1 MEENNNQLEKSIKGY
16 KVVLAIMAVVLVA
29 LAFQYFRQVNM
40 LKDSEQMLTV
50 QRDTL
55 TTRLGTLLEDYDN
68 IKITNDT
75 INEHLTVERE
85 RVDSL
90 LTKLKKERNL
100 NYSKIQKYEKE
111 LGTLRVVMQGYIRQ
125 VDSLNTLN
133 RSLIAENQEVRK
145 EASSQRQRAE
155 SAEEKA
161 QELSTKVRRGE
172 MIKVRDIRL
181 LAISNSDRE
190 VTRASRA
197 ARLRV
202 DLVMTANEIAVAGP
216 RTVYVRIIGPDGYVM
231 TTSAQAV
238 FQFEGEELAYSTLRE
253 VDYENQDLEV
263 KVFYTGKGIIAG
275 KYQIFVYTDGYLVGT
290 TETILK

>member
-90 LTKLKKERNL
+90 DRK
-100 NYSKIQKYEKE
+100 S
-111 LGTLRVVMQGYIRQ
+111 VV
-125 VDSLNTLN
+125 
-133 RSLIAENQEVRK
+133 
-145 EASSQRQRAE
+145 
-155 SAEEKA
+155 
-161 QELSTKVRRGE
+161 
-172 MIKVRDIRL
+172 
-181 LAISNSDRE
+181 
-190 VTRASRA
+190 
-197 ARLRV
+197 
-202 DLVMTANEIAVAGP
+202 
-216 RTVYVRIIGPDGYVM
+216 
-231 TTSAQAV
+231 
-238 FQFEGEELAYSTLRE
+238 
-253 VDYENQDLEV
+253 
-263 KVFYTGKGIIAG
+263 
-275 KYQIFVYTDGYLVGT
+275 
-290 TETILK
+290 